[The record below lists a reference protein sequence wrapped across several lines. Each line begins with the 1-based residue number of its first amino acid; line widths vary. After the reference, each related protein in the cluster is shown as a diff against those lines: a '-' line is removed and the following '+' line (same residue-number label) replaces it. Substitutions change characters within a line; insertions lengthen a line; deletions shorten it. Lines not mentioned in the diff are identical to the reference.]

1 MHFTLAPA
9 VLALA
14 TVVSATTFQVNVGQN
29 GLAYTPPTVNASVGD
44 TVEFI
49 FHPKNHTVTQ
59 STFAAPCTPM
69 SNGIDSNF
77 QFVPTNATQ
86 GQSMT
91 VMVNSTDPV
100 WFFCRQTGY
109 VSHMSP
115 FLFFFLLI
123 VRVSAC
129 SHCQSGMVFA
139 INPSVNK
146 TFAAFQAAAN
156 SSGSSTSS
164 ASSPAGSATGASAAP
179 SSSSSSSSSG
189 KNGAVAVGAQAG
201 SLLAAVGFV
210 AGLLL

>member
-100 WFFCRQTGY
+100 WFFCRQTG
-109 VSHMSP
+109 
-115 FLFFFLLI
+115 
-123 VRVSAC
+123 
-129 SHCQSGMVFA
+129 HCQSGMVFA